1 KFDSVFINLGR
12 CREVAYITLSSVRV
26 KHFLLILFRIS
37 RCRFSVHRALRWL
50 VPGQWMRIIGSR
62 RIPATLF
69 LRFFTVFSSTA
80 AFHSKT
86 PSYTH
91 LRTDLST
98 DGKNSEKSPRI
109 TQTFALQLARKFGID
124 FILML

>member
-1 KFDSVFINLGR
+1 
-12 CREVAYITLSSVRV
+12 
-26 KHFLLILFRIS
+26 LILFRIS